1 MFIKHTKA
9 LYSNYLDIGNV
20 STDESNVLY
29 DLSTDQVRPS
39 TTIDSIMSL
48 ETLGKDQ
55 YEKYVEERSVN
66 RSVPI
71 TEKIKLNKLNLMKEA
86 RNQNQKHNRLM
97 I

>member
-1 MFIKHTKA
+1 
-9 LYSNYLDIGNV
+9 
-20 STDESNVLY
+20 
-29 DLSTDQVRPS
+29 
-39 TTIDSIMSL
+39 MSL
-48 ETLGKDQ
+48 ETLGKHQ

-86 RNQNQKHNRLM
+86 GNQNQKRNRLM